1 MNIEQYL
8 RYIRDNNK
16 ITHKTLILWARHLLI
31 MWVYGILIMM
41 HYNLKTE
48 KQFPHWYCFPEYSR
62 KQMKLV
68 KILCRHSVDKK
79 IEDSFRK
86 IECYRYIVYAIVED
100 NHFSAINL

>member
-1 MNIEQYL
+1 
-8 RYIRDNNK
+8 
-16 ITHKTLILWARHLLI
+16 
-31 MWVYGILIMM
+31 MM

-68 KILCRHSVDKK
+68 KILCKHSVDKK

-100 NHFSAINL
+100 NHFSVNFYYLNYSTLPSILSSCGNVNIWP

>member
-1 MNIEQYL
+1 
-8 RYIRDNNK
+8 
-16 ITHKTLILWARHLLI
+16 
-31 MWVYGILIMM
+31 MM

-48 KQFPHWYCFPEYSR
+48 KQLPHWYCFPEYSR

-79 IEDSFRK
+79 IEDFFRK

-100 NHFSAINL
+100 NHFSVNFYYLNYSTLPSILSSCGNVNI

>member
-1 MNIEQYL
+1 
-8 RYIRDNNK
+8 
-16 ITHKTLILWARHLLI
+16 
-31 MWVYGILIMM
+31 MM

-100 NHFSAINL
+100 NHFSVNFYYLNYSTLPSILSSCGNVNI

>member
-1 MNIEQYL
+1 
-8 RYIRDNNK
+8 
-16 ITHKTLILWARHLLI
+16 
-31 MWVYGILIMM
+31 MM

-48 KQFPHWYCFPEYSR
+48 KQLPHWYCFPEYSR

-100 NHFSAINL
+100 NHFSVNFYYLNYSTLPSILSSCGNVNI